1 MLSALTK
8 PIYKAALSKGKSKD
22 PSRHILEQ
30 MGTLVVLGFGA
41 ITEMGPMRSARTS
54 HAHAFS
60 LSRQCRVPGGY
71 VTLELKL
78 FCVVLEGF
86 HT

>member
-22 PSRHILEQ
+22 PRRHVLEQ
-30 MGTLVVLGFGA
+30 MGTLLVLGFGA
-41 ITEMGPMRSARTS
+41 IAEMGPMRGARTS

-60 LSRQCRVPGGY
+60 LSLQCRVQCGY
-71 VTLELKL
+71 VTLELKNYY
-78 FCVVLEGF
+78 V
-86 HT
+86 